1 MRVRIR
7 VRVRVRVRVRGE
19 NKWWSVSKRVASA
32 ALASKGIYWGENK
45 GNRKKETRREVSG

>member
-7 VRVRVRVRVRGE
+7 VRVRVRVRVRGD
-19 NKWWSVSKRVASA
+19 NRWWSVSKRMASA